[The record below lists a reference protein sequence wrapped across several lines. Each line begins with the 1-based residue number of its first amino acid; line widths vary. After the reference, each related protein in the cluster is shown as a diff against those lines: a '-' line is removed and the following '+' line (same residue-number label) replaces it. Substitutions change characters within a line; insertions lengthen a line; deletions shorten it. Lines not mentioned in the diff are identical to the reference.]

1 MKKVMIKIISAIM
14 VLTLISGICAAGISA
29 AEEQQFYEEGIYQYT
44 VSGGEA
50 KIKDVFGLA
59 GDATLPRELGGYPVT
74 AVGEGAVRSENQLIS
89 IVIPS
94 CIEIIEKNAFVGCDN
109 LKSVVFEDNSN
120 VKSIDTGVFERC
132 RSLETVD
139 FGENSVLETI
149 CVSAFWNCTSL
160 ENIVLPDSLK
170 TIEDKAFENC
180 SSLKSIVIPE
190 NVSSI
195 YEGPFASCHSLEKI
209 YVDENNPYFTNDEW
223 GILYNKDKTT
233 IVTYPAGSRRT
244 SYVIPGY
251 VTYVARSAFMGN
263 EYLEEISW
271 VNPETIIGISAFSFC
286 TSLYRANIPEGTK
299 RIEDWIFN
307 ACYSLKDV
315 VLPESL
321 EVIDAG
327 AFHWCTSLETINI
340 PPEVYWI
347 APNSFK
353 ECTALRDV
361 VLPEGL
367 LEIGGSAFEKCFGLE
382 SINIPETVELVKH
395 SAFYQCFSLKEVTL
409 PEELPETYYPADFP
423 GIFTNEFR
431 YCFNLESITLP
442 KDAEIIQDG
451 AFEDCRKLK
460 TVTIPQNVHIMT
472 GSAFKNSSAFES
484 ISVDEKNTSFSASSD
499 GILFNK
505 DKTKLVY
512 YPANKP
518 ATVYAVPASVK
529 VIGEYAFSNIQNL
542 ASIVIPASVEEI
554 ESYAFHSF
562 NLRDIYF
569 EGTEEEWNAFEA
581 STNTAVKNATVH
593 FNHKNGD
600 HVHDYSQEIT
610 VEPTCKAN
618 GKKVYTCSCGVS
630 AEKEFHFSMASKFCR
645 NNEFEWRNPVD
656 SDCTKMG
663 SVEYCCNK
671 CGNCF
676 WTSAVAKEMHSMD
689 ITVFNDNTINFECI
703 DCGYFYQEIIPQNA
717 GYAWYVTETE
727 DSLYISEYGDMIMF
741 PKDPVKKDKV
751 FVGWQNESG
760 EMIEKN
766 QAMPEK
772 NLKLTPVF
780 VNEYYKVTYTV
791 RGETFET
798 MQKYGEEINLDINLP
813 EGYELEKWTD
823 ENGNDFEMPEAMP
836 AKELALVAKI
846 KGVRSNPGLDVY
858 VDFDDGC
865 FGDKTDR
872 VIMKAGKTETP
883 ADKGAVYVT
892 NGVNHHQVA
901 SYQITMVTI
910 ENGEEKTAQ
919 PVNGNLVRIRIP
931 IPEGFSEE
939 DTFEIIHRYAESGR
953 EPITPVAKDGYLEF
967 YTGHFSTFEV
977 YVASKLSISKMP
989 DSTNVIYKGSLDLG
1003 GIELTYLDNNGE
1015 AVKVTDTYQM
1025 NVYGLDSSKTGK
1037 QTVTIEYNC
1046 ESVELEVNVNY
1057 SWWQWIIRIFLL
1069 GFIWY

>member
-1 MKKVMIKIISAIM
+1 MKKTFTKIISLILA
-14 VLTLISGICAAGISA
+14 LTVITGVCAVGISA
-29 AEEQQFYEEGIYQYT
+29 AEEQTFYEEGIYQYT

-50 KIKDVFGLA
+50 KIKDVFGLV
-59 GDATLPRELGGYPVT
+59 GDAALPRELGGYPVT
-74 AVGEGAVRSENQLIS
+74 AVGEGAVRSENQLIN

-286 TSLYRANIPEGTK
+286 TSLYRAIIPEGTDY
-299 RIEDWIFN
+299 IYDWSFN
-307 ACYSLKDV
+307 ACYSLKEVYLPDSV
-315 VLPESL
+315 EVLG
-321 EVIDAG
+321 AG
-327 AFHWCTSLETINI
+327 AFHWCTSLETIDI
-340 PPEVYWI
+340 PSNVYWI
-347 APNSFK
+347 APNCFK

-367 LEIGGSAFEKCFGLE
+367 LEIGGSAFEKCFSLE

-395 SAFYQCFSLKEVTL
+395 SAFYQCFALKEVTL
-409 PEELPETYYPADFP
+409 PEKLPETYYPANFP

-431 YCFNLESITLP
+431 YCFDLESITLP
-442 KDAEIIQDG
+442 EDAEIIQEG
-451 AFEDCRKLK
+451 AFEDCRSLK
-460 TVTIPQNVHIMT
+460 TVEIPHKVHIMT
-472 GSAFKNSSAFES
+472 GSAFKNSMTFES
-484 ISVDEKNTSFSASSD
+484 ISVDKNNTSFSASSD

-518 ATVYAVPASVK
+518 ATVYSVPASVTE
-529 VIGEYAFSNIQNL
+529 IGEYAFSNIQNL
-542 ASIVIPASVEEI
+542 ASVIIPDSVENI

-569 EGTEEEWNAFEA
+569 EGTEEEWNEFEA
-581 STNTAVKNATVH
+581 STNTAVQNATVH
-593 FNHKNGD
+593 FNYKSGD

-618 GKKVYTCSCGVS
+618 GKKLYTCSCGAS
-630 AEKEFHFSMASKFCR
+630 AEKEFHFSMASRFCR
-645 NNEFEWRNPVD
+645 DIEFEWVNPVD

-663 SVEYCCNK
+663 SVEYCCDK

-676 WTSAVAKEMHSMD
+676 WTSAVAKKMHTMD
-689 ITVFNDNTINFECI
+689 ITVFNDNTVDFECI
-703 DCGYFYQEIIPQNA
+703 DCGYFYKEKIPQGS
-717 GYAWYVTETE
+717 GYVWFRNESG
-727 DSLYISEYGDMIMF
+727 DSLYISQYGDMMAF
-741 PKDPVKKDKV
+741 PVDPVKEDKV
-751 FVGWQNESG
+751 FAGWKDESG
-760 EMIEKN
+760 EMIEKS
-766 QAMPEK
+766 QTMPGN
-772 NLKLTPVF
+772 NLVLRPVF
-780 VNEYYKVTYTV
+780 VNEYYKLTYTLDGKTV
-791 RGETFET
+791 ET
-798 MQKYGEEINLDINLP
+798 MQKYGEKPVLDISIP
-813 EGYELEKWTD
+813 EGFVIDKWTD
-823 ENGNDFEMPEAMP
+823 ENGNETVIPETMP
-836 AKELALVAKI
+836 AKDLVLYAKL
-846 KGVRSNPGLDVY
+846 KGVRSNTVFDVY
-858 VDFDDGC
+858 ADFDDDC
-865 FGDKTDR
+865 FGDKTDE
-872 VIMKAGKTETP
+872 VIMKVGKTDTT
-883 ADKGAVYVT
+883 ADKGAFYV
-892 NGVNHHQVA
+892 NHGVNYKQIA
-901 SYQITMVTI
+901 SYQITMITI
-910 ENGEEKTAQ
+910 EDGKEKVAQ
-919 PVNGNLVRIRIP
+919 PVNGNLVKIRIP
-931 IPEGFSEE
+931 IPEGFSED
-939 DTFEIIHRYAESGR
+939 DTFEIIHRYSDSGR

-967 YTGHFSTFEV
+967 YTGHFSTFEI
-977 YVASKLSISKMP
+977 YAASRLSISKLP
-989 DSTNVIYKGSLDLG
+989 DNTNVMYKGNLDLS
-1003 GIELTYLDNNGE
+1003 GIELTYINNNGE
-1015 AVKVTDTYQM
+1015 IEKITDTRYMQ
-1025 NVYGLDSSKTGK
+1025 VYGFDSSKIGT
-1037 QTVTIEYNC
+1037 QTVTVDYNC
-1046 ESVELEVNVNY
+1046 EEAELEITVSY
-1057 SWWQWIIRIFLL
+1057 SWWQWMIRIFLL